1 MDNIYKQQI
10 KIPCYD
16 TDASQ
21 LLKPVS
27 FMNYAQEWANCHASV
42 LGFGYDDMIRTRMA
56 WVLSRMH
63 VKFLRHPKWR
73 DTVNLATWHKGPE
86 RLMYIRDFR
95 MTDETGNEDLIL
107 ATTSWLVVNIDT
119 RRLTRDVPLDDSSI
133 CREDAVPRPC
143 DKICI
148 PAGAVLEHA
157 GTHVV
162 SYSDVD
168 LNGHANNA
176 MYLVWAMDVVG
187 CGTTFG
193 KPLKEMKI
201 NFNHET
207 MPGDRVELYLASDRT
222 DDAMERYWVEGRIA
236 GSTGPSSFSAEMI
249 F

>member
-16 TDASQ
+16 TDAAQ

-63 VKFLRHPKWR
+63 IKFLRHPKWR
-73 DTVNLATWHKGPE
+73 ETVNLRTWHKGPK
-86 RLMYIRDFR
+86 RLLYIRDFR
-95 MTDETGNEDLIL
+95 MTDETDTEDLVL

-133 CREDAVPRPC
+133 CRDDAVSPSC
-143 DKICI
+143 DKIKV
-148 PAGAVLEHA
+148 PAEVQPILA
-157 GTHVV
+157 GNRTV

-168 LNGHANNA
+168 LNGHTNNA
-176 MYLVWAMDVVG
+176 MYLVWAMDAVG
-187 CGTTFG
+187 RDTTFS
-193 KPLKEMKI
+193 KPLKEVKI

-207 MPGDRVELYLASDRT
+207 RPGETVELYLGSCVNGG
-222 DDAMERYWVEGRIA
+222 EEKYWVEGRVA
-236 GSTGPSSFSAEMI
+236 GSAGPSSFVVEMS